1 MAKKIL
7 QKHLNYVLPSNT
19 GEDSSGNYVD
29 GEGDAEIANY
39 FVTNTCRDL
48 SALNR
53 QNIEQVSR
61 KGDLMTYGFKVTCSG
76 TRFAGDSSPGSESHA
91 DGGQSFF
98 YPNLAHGASGTDDEL
113 DHVNQGLVS
122 VRFFAPF
129 ASWVLKN
136 GVKKFH
142 FAREEMF
149 KKAMVEKGS
158 RGSYSH
164 SMRPCLQSAT
174 ESLTNPVKGLSQNAI
189 TGGTWD
195 ITQLS
200 WEPDTGG
207 AYLALT
213 GTQGDEETT
222 TAFTTLSIPQSY
234 LHSRSGRME
243 ADTNVDELTQA
254 KFSVLNTILS
264 PDTTDASDEVV
275 TLAKGEHDNPPYD
288 LADRANDLSGMVEV
302 GRLNFN
308 PQTGSIAST
317 FIEVPGG
324 IFKTQVYV
332 GNVLADGDINW
343 SMDMQLDLVKYGKL

>member
-7 QKHLNYVLPSNT
+7 QKHLNYVLPAST
-19 GEDSSGNYVD
+19 GTYSD
-29 GEGDAEIANY
+29 GTGDAETAQY

-76 TRFAGDSSPGSESHA
+76 TRFAGDSEPGSEGHA

-98 YPNLAHGASGTDDEL
+98 YPNLASASDTSTGAPPLSENTEDEL

-129 ASWVLKN
+129 SSWVLKN

-164 SMRPCLQSAT
+164 SMRPCLQSHT
-174 ESLTNPVKGLSQNAI
+174 EALTAPVKGLSQDAI

-222 TAFTTLSIPQSY
+222 TTFTKETICYYCKRFTMQSHKWDLY
-234 LHSRSGRME
+234 CEGCSRFLELLCWFGR
-243 ADTNVDELTQA
+243 V
-254 KFSVLNTILS
+254 
-264 PDTTDASDEVV
+264 
-275 TLAKGEHDNPPYD
+275 
-288 LADRANDLSGMVEV
+288 
-302 GRLNFN
+302 
-308 PQTGSIAST
+308 
-317 FIEVPGG
+317 
-324 IFKTQVYV
+324 
-332 GNVLADGDINW
+332 
-343 SMDMQLDLVKYGKL
+343 